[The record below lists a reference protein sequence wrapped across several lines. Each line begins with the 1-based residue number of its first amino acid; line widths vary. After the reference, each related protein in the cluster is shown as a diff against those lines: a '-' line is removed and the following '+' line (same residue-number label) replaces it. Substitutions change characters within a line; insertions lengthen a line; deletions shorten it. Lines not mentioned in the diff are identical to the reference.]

1 MIIQGLVITGSTK
14 RRLLIALC
22 FVVVY
27 ILRLRLHQTDYEFN
41 FATSRNSLKNS
52 LSYYPPSSFI
62 VDILSVASISQLDL
76 LNAQQKTFA
85 SHVSVRNFFNATED
99 DDADPECYK
108 YLTLDDVSA
117 VSNFCRRR
125 QGLSHFY
132 KTLRNGYARTQWLE
146 KKKNPT
152 GWMCAQTRPISGL
165 MKVYKHYMNSH
176 ERLPDYLIIMDDD
189 TYINMESFQ
198 NDFEILNSSDNMYY
212 AGCLV
217 RSPIGG
223 PQNTNFTFPFGGF
236 GSIFSKGSLRNL
248 FQPIYCP
255 PTPIDN
261 LQTTNNHQICNQLAK
276 NIVLEQPYF
285 QFGSNLVEL
294 MYEYVSRERYRDVH
308 QWKNGYCMH
317 SDWVIGYFVNFYNVS
332 KHVNDPNFSYKYT
345 EYDPTYKYTPWA
357 RMAAYHDSHIYAKP
371 NGYCK
376 NERDC
381 KEGSPICHRASPEW
395 MEDETQRLR
404 MKFPEQ
410 FDTE

>member
-1 MIIQGLVITGSTK
+1 MINQGLVITGSTK

-27 ILRLRLHQTDYEFN
+27 IQRLRLHRTDYEFN

-198 NDFEILNSSDNMYY
+198 NDFEILN
-212 AGCLV
+212 
-217 RSPIGG
+217 
-223 PQNTNFTFPFGGF
+223 
-236 GSIFSKGSLRNL
+236 
-248 FQPIYCP
+248 
-255 PTPIDN
+255 
-261 LQTTNNHQICNQLAK
+261 
-276 NIVLEQPYF
+276 
-285 QFGSNLVEL
+285 
-294 MYEYVSRERYRDVH
+294 
-308 QWKNGYCMH
+308 
-317 SDWVIGYFVNFYNVS
+317 
-332 KHVNDPNFSYKYT
+332 
-345 EYDPTYKYTPWA
+345 YDT
-357 RMAAYHDSHIYAKP
+357 MI
-371 NGYCK
+371 
-376 NERDC
+376 
-381 KEGSPICHRASPEW
+381 
-395 MEDETQRLR
+395 
-404 MKFPEQ
+404 
-410 FDTE
+410 